1 MDRNKVVCLR
11 TLGMILC
18 VLLSVC
24 FCRTWESR
32 AVEESMDMPVTSV
45 EEETVP
51 IEKASAESQA
61 LEWLEKAAGDEYEDA
76 ISEFHKKCEIARI
89 FNIYDVLR
97 PEELNRYFGQIEKV
111 ANTDWMARYFG
122 ATGDNAAFHTLF
134 SMQNPDGG
142 FGLDENY
149 VSEAYDSYLVAI
161 NCASVNTNLVDTNS
175 IETERLKQYF
185 AETLDLSEEEM
196 VKGQKIDILRFL
208 LDRAGKGPEKKKL
221 LAKYETLYQEAVDHS
236 GEKLN
241 SSNFEF
247 VLKSWM
253 LLAQNNKLAHMEDK
267 IELLE
272 KRQREDGSFDGSV
285 EHTCLALE
293 CLKTVKE
300 AVKRKLGIDECR
312 LIPGTEVLYAGNDGK
327 VDVRLCLSYSAIM
340 DTAITIQTEIT
351 CDGTKVD
358 EKENTYTLSGNQ
370 TEDETRLFI
379 YDFDTSQTCIYHID
393 SVIYDEEGR
402 KLGSDSQKLRVIPKG
417 EGIDICLIETV
428 LPWNCSSNTRL
439 LNQLELPFDKV
450 SVSKAGEM
458 DLSSYQ
464 LIIIANDQD
473 SGSYNQLAKMDAK
486 FTEYVRQGGVLL
498 YGNCSEGHVGG
509 KSYVKLPGGVE
520 MRHQNVT
527 QNEVVDQ
534 EHPVVCGGFSDGIK
548 LQSSDLRGSY
558 ASHNYLVKDTLPD
571 GANVIIA
578 DANHHPTL
586 AEYPLGDGLVIG
598 SGMTWEFYFQMNGA
612 LYSKKAMDDLFLY
625 AYRQAEE
632 RQKECIQTE
641 LTLDGEEY
649 EAEQDVTIHVQAE
662 VLNQAGEITGTVS
675 ICDEQGVMVETL
687 DDAVKLEQ
695 SWDQSYVWNTGERMS
710 GTYKAC
716 VVWENRNGE
725 TCRTERA
732 FRIRPDGDLKNEL
745 SVTPSSPKR
754 GEEIFIRDII
764 RNTSTNS
771 VKNGLVERIRI
782 ENADGKTVAQFSTEL
797 DQFRAKGKQIQERSL
812 ETDEFPAGTYTVT
825 AEIWEEGELLSSH
838 AAEFLVTEEV
848 KPKDIDFS
856 LYSTDGDIQIGCC
869 QATVQKSIYARQNL
883 MFNGSILNAASR
895 VMAGGNVQ
903 AYGWIID
910 MKEKLENMEAPLIP
924 DVEQFFVEPVKNYAK
939 EKELFLF
946 SECVKYKDDVYCQNT
961 SSMYTNLVEMDGSL
975 VSEQDISINAGQV
988 RIGEDSEK
996 QRILCSR
1003 KGNITINTTDLSV
1016 NGIIYAPEGTV
1027 TIQTCNT
1034 KIKGTIIAKRI
1045 QLQGSY
1051 FTFE

>member
-1 MDRNKVVCLR
+1 MHYD
-11 TLGMILC
+11 
-18 VLLSVC
+18 
-24 FCRTWESR
+24 
-32 AVEESMDMPVTSV
+32 
-45 EEETVP
+45 
-51 IEKASAESQA
+51 
-61 LEWLEKAAGDEYEDA
+61 GDIVRSFFEY
-76 ISEFHKKCEIARI
+76 
-89 FNIYDVLR
+89 
-97 PEELNRYFGQIEKV
+97 
-111 ANTDWMARYFG
+111 
-122 ATGDNAAFHTLF
+122 
-134 SMQNPDGG
+134 
-142 FGLDENY
+142 
-149 VSEAYDSYLVAI
+149 
-161 NCASVNTNLVDTNS
+161 
-175 IETERLKQYF
+175 
-185 AETLDLSEEEM
+185 
-196 VKGQKIDILRFL
+196 
-208 LDRAGKGPEKKKL
+208 
-221 LAKYETLYQEAVDHS
+221 
-236 GEKLN
+236 
-241 SSNFEF
+241 

-300 AVKRKLGIDECR
+300 AVKKKLGIDECR

-327 VDVRLCLSYSAIM
+327 VDVSLCLEYSTIM
-340 DTAITIQTEIT
+340 DTDITIRTEIT
-351 CDGTKVD
+351 CDGVEVA
-358 EKENTYTLSGNQ
+358 EKENTYTLSECKS
-370 TEDETRLFI
+370 EDETRLFI
-379 YDFDTSQTCIYHID
+379 FDFDTSKTCIYHIN
-393 SVIYDEEGR
+393 SVIYDEEGKKR
-402 KLGSDSQKLRVIPKG
+402 GTASEQLRVIPKG
-417 EGIDICLIETV
+417 EDIDICLIETV

-450 SVSKAGEM
+450 SVSKAREM
-458 DLSSYQ
+458 DLSGYQ

-473 SGSYNQLAKMDAK
+473 SGSYNQLARMDAQL
-486 FTEYVRQGGVLL
+486 TEYVRQGGVLL
-498 YGNCSEGHVGG
+498 YGNCSQGHVNG

-520 MRHQNVT
+520 MRNQFVK
-527 QNEVVDQ
+527 QNEIVDK

-558 ASHNYLVKDTLPD
+558 ASHNYIVSDTLPD

-578 DANHHPTL
+578 DENHNPTL

-598 SGMTWEFYFQMNGA
+598 SGMTWEYYFQVSGA
-612 LYSKKAMDDLFLY
+612 LYSPKAMDDLFLY

-662 VLNQAGEITGTVS
+662 VFNQAGEISGTVS
-675 ICDEQGVMVETL
+675 ICDEQGVIVENL
-687 DDAVKLEQ
+687 DDAVKLEE
-695 SWDQSYVWNTGERMS
+695 SWDRSYVWNTGERMS

-716 VVWENRNGE
+716 VVWENRKGE
-725 TCRTERA
+725 TFRTERA
-732 FRIRPDGDLKNEL
+732 FRIKPDGDLKNEV

-771 VKNGLVERIRI
+771 VRNGLVERIRI
-782 ENADGKTVAQFSTEL
+782 VNEDGKTVAEFSTEL

-812 ETDEFPAGTYTVT
+812 ETVEFPAGTYTVT
-825 AEIWEEGELLSSH
+825 ADILEKGEVLSSH
-838 AAEFLVTEEV
+838 AAEFLVTEEIT
-848 KPKDIDFS
+848 PKDIDFS

-869 QATVQKSIYARQNL
+869 QATVQKPVYANQNL

-910 MKEKLENMEAPLIP
+910 MKEKLENVEAPLIP
-924 DVEQFFVEPVKNYAK
+924 DVEQFFVEPVKNYAQ

-975 VSEQDISINAGQV
+975 VSEHDISINAGQV
-988 RIGEDSEK
+988 CIGKDCEK

-1003 KGNITINTTDLSV
+1003 KGNITINTTDLNV